1 MTAFRADR
9 DAGWFA
15 VGMRGSLTTLRR
27 VLPDPEAV
35 AAKAELRLRLLTRR
49 TDRTDA
55 ERSAAADA
63 VTRALLD
70 GLTGARTV
78 AAFVPD
84 PIEPGAGRL
93 PEAYARLGARILLPV
108 VPDTGR
114 ELRWAEHTG
123 PLAPGRFG
131 LMEPTGPRLAP
142 ATIGEADVVVVPALA
157 VARDG
162 TRLGR
167 GGGYYDRALPLARA
181 DAVLVSLV
189 FDDELVDT
197 LPAEPHDRPVTAVVT
212 PSGGWQAL
220 PASR

>member
-1 MTAFRADR
+1 M
-9 DAGWFA
+9 
-15 VGMRGSLTTLRR
+15 
-27 VLPDPEAV
+27 LPDPEV
-35 AAKAELRLRLLTRR
+35 TAAKAELRLRLLTRR
-49 TDRTDA
+49 TQRSDA
-55 ERSAAADA
+55 ERAVAAQVLA
-63 VTRALLD
+63 RALRE
-70 GLTGARTV
+70 GLAGARTV

-93 PEAYARLGARILLPV
+93 PGACTELGARLLLPV

-114 ELRWAEHTG
+114 ELLWAEHTG

-131 LMEPTGPRLAP
+131 LMEPVGPRLPP
-142 ATIGEADVVVVPALA
+142 ATIAEADAVVVPALA

-167 GGGYYDRALPLARA
+167 GGGYYDRALPLART
-181 DAVLVSLV
+181 DAVLVSVV
-189 FDDELVDT
+189 FDDELVDA